1 MAFDLLRRRLHS
13 DFERVADA
21 SAKKLLKCTIHTAV
35 DASLDGIGSLAVALR
50 ELIDE
55 LFHLAELAKDE
66 LRAEGVFVL
75 TVESEIAEGDR
86 GRYEGFHL
94 GVEGGVLVHTR
105 DGLVPGEDLDDGKG
119 DGGRE
124 VGISGAGA
132 AEENEEFVNCSFVGG
147 EDGVKCGKAVCSA
160 VEVACGERCRGR
172 CVEAVQCLEGEL
184 CAVVVLKGSGS
195 RRCGER
201 SGHHG
206 FR

>member
-1 MAFDLLRRRLHS
+1 MALDLLRRCLHS

-21 SAKKLLKCTIHTAV
+21 SAKKLLKRTIHTTIN
-35 DASLDGIGSLAVALR
+35 ASLNGIGSLAVALR

-55 LFHLAELAKDE
+55 LFHLAELAKNE

-75 TVESEIAEGDR
+75 AVESEIAEGDR

-94 GVEGGVLVHTR
+94 GVEGRVLVHAC
-105 DGLVPGEDLDDGKG
+105 DGLVPREDLDDSEG
-119 DGGRE
+119 DGGGE

-132 AEENEEFVNCSFVGG
+132 AEENEEFVDCSFVGG
-147 EDGVKCGKAVCSA
+147 EDRVECGKAVCGA
-160 VEVACGERCRGR
+160 VEVACGQRCGGW

-184 CAVVVLKGSGS
+184 CAVVVLEGSGS
-195 RRCGER
+195 RWCGER